1 VCSQARN
8 RGGARPMREI
18 LGAIGFFQAI
28 CNQMRFG
35 EFSRLP
41 VCLER
46 FAITGETAECDWFM
60 RPPDPWDVDLSQRQR
75 DERLTEQALLDG
87 LKIRELIFR
96 GFPQVERAELQV
108 YRKCEGSAHELMMT
122 GTVLRETEVLP
133 RVASLVMRAKLYGF
147 RFSLDGGVLERMGSS
162 GVHARC

>member
-1 VCSQARN
+1 
-8 RGGARPMREI
+8 MKEI

-28 CNQMRFG
+28 RNQMRCG

-41 VCLER
+41 IHLER
-46 FAITGETAECDWFM
+46 FEIKAASAECDWFM
-60 RPPDPWDVDLSQRQR
+60 RPPDPWDVDLPTRQR
-75 DERLTEQALLDG
+75 EEHMTQQALSDG

-96 GFPQVERAELQV
+96 GFPQVQRAELKV
-108 YRKCEGSAHELMMT
+108 YRECDDTVNELMMT

-162 GVHARC
+162 GVHASC

>member
-1 VCSQARN
+1 M
-8 RGGARPMREI
+8 RPMNEI

-28 CNQMRFG
+28 RNQMRFG

-41 VCLER
+41 IRLER
-46 FAITGETAECDWFM
+46 FAVSADTAECDWFM
-60 RPPDPWDVDLSQRQR
+60 RPPDPWDIPLPASQR
-75 DERLTEQALLDG
+75 ERHLTQQALQDG

-96 GFPQVERAELQV
+96 GFPQVQRAELQV
-108 YRKCEGSAHELMMT
+108 FRKCESGSADALHELVMT

-147 RFSLDGGVLERMGSS
+147 RFSLDGGSLERMGSS
-162 GVHARC
+162 GVHASC